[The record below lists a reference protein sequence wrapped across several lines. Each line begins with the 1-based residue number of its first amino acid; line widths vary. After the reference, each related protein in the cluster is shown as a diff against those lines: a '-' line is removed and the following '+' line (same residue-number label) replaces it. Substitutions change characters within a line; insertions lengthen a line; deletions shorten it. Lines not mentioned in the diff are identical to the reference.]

1 MTGEQVRVAV
11 VGAGIMGTDHIERLA
26 TRTKGAL
33 VAAIVEPDP
42 ARAAAAARLAPGAAH
57 HRRIEDALEAGGVD
71 AVLIATPG
79 PFHRAVLLPALEAGL
94 PVLCEKPLAP
104 TVEEVLTVIEAE
116 QRLSAPRIQVGF
128 MRRFDPEYEA
138 LAELVGSGDAGELLM
153 VHCAHRNP
161 SVPDAYTEP
170 MTITDSV
177 VHELD
182 VVPWLAGSH
191 IAAIEVRAGRRNRAS
206 RFADPQLVLLELGN
220 GVLADVEISVNA
232 GFGYQVRTEAVFE
245 RGVAEIGRTGGPL
258 RTQDGRIGVAEHGSY
273 TTRFAAAYDTEVQR
287 WVDAARRGGIDGPS
301 AWDGYQVAVASAAG
315 VEAQRTGRR
324 VTLQAEATPP
334 FYDTGHRP

>member
-1 MTGEQVRVAV
+1 MTDEQLRVAV
-11 VGAGIMGTDHIERLA
+11 VGAGIMGADHIERLA
-26 TRTKGAL
+26 TRTKGAV

-42 ARAAAAARLAPGAAH
+42 ARATAAAALAPGAAVH
-57 HRRIEDALEAGGVD
+57 ARIEDALNAGGID

-79 PFHRAVLLPALEAGL
+79 PFHEAVLLPTLQAGL

-104 TVEEVLTVIEAE
+104 TVDEALEVLEAE
-116 QRLSAPRIQVGF
+116 QRLPGPRVQVGF
-128 MRRFDPEYEA
+128 MRRFDAEYAA
-138 LAELVGSGDAGELLM
+138 LQSLVRSGEAGELLLL
-153 VHCAHRNP
+153 HCAHRNP
-161 SVPDAYTEP
+161 SVADAYTES

-182 VVPWLAGSH
+182 VVPWLAGAG

-206 RFADPQLVLLELGN
+206 RFADPQLVLLELVN

-232 GFGYQVRTEAVFE
+232 GFGYQVTTEAVFE
-245 RGVAEIGRTGGPL
+245 RGVAEIGRAGGLL
-258 RTQDGRIGVAEHGSY
+258 RAQDGRIGVAEHRSY

-301 AWDGYQVAVASAAG
+301 AWEGYRVAVASAAG

-324 VTLQAEATPP
+324 VEVTPQQEP
-334 FYDTGHRP
+334 AFYRRP